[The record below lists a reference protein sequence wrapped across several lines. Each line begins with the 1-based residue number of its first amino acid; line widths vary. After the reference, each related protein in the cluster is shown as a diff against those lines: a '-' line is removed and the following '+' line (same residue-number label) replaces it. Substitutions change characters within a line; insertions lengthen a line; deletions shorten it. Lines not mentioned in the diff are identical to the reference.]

1 MEETIA
7 LLNATVTA
15 MKSDVDS
22 NSTTI
27 LSQDGRLAKIETLL
41 KDQSNK
47 LQTSIKVLAASLPGY
62 NSNYEYSV
70 PEGIATISDY
80 LKTYLEGYVLQGF
93 HARIAVIEQ
102 FLQRKYPG
110 EFEAYS

>member
-47 LQTSIKVLAASLPGY
+47 L
-62 NSNYEYSV
+62 
-70 PEGIATISDY
+70 
-80 LKTYLEGYVLQGF
+80 
-93 HARIAVIEQ
+93 
-102 FLQRKYPG
+102 
-110 EFEAYS
+110 